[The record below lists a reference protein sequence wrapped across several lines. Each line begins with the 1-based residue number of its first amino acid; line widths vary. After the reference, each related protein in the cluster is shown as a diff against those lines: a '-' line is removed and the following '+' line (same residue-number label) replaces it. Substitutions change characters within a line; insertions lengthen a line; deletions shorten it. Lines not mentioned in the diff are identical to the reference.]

1 MTKSINEIARM
12 ANVSVTTVRLV
23 INDQH
28 KKYRISEQTRKRI
41 QDIID
46 KHGYYI
52 NQTARSLK
60 LNKSQ
65 TLGLV
70 VPRIT
75 NAFFAALT
83 EELEWLCRNKG
94 FQLITI
100 CSDENADIERK
111 ITENLYARGVDGM
124 FVCSTNH
131 SCQQELHNN
140 QWAKP
145 VVFIDRDF
153 DIPDIPM
160 VRSDH
165 YQGAFQL
172 GHNLAN
178 VDEIFF
184 LAGNINLPSMEARL
198 KGMREGIASAGREL
212 NDNHIFI
219 ADKGRHVDGYDLM
232 KHVLEHYHLDAQ
244 TIVMA
249 SLPVLEGAIEC
260 MKHVTGTIPKGLT
273 IACFDD
279 HAMLDFLPNEVIAVK
294 QDTMA
299 LATNASELM
308 NSLLDKKNGFLHRHI
323 LEPEM
328 ITRTRVLS

>member
-46 KHGYYI
+46 EHGYYI

-83 EELEWLCRNKG
+83 EELEWLCRNNG

-100 CSDENADIERK
+100 CSDENDQIERK

-124 FVCSTNH
+124 FVCSTNL
-131 SCQQELHNN
+131 SCQQELHDN
-140 QWAKP
+140 QWGKP
-145 VVFIDRDF
+145 IVFLDRDF
-153 DIPDIPM
+153 DVADIPM

-172 GHNLAN
+172 GQNLAN
-178 VDEIFF
+178 VDEILF
-184 LAGNINLPSMEARL
+184 LAGNISLPSMQARL
-198 KGMREGIASAGREL
+198 KGVREGISNAGSEL

-232 KHVLEHYHLDAQ
+232 KHVLENYHLDSQ
-244 TIVMA
+244 TIVLA

-294 QDTMA
+294 QDTTA
-299 LATNASELM
+299 LATSASELM
-308 NSLLDKKNGFLHRHI
+308 SCLLDKKDGFTHRYI
-323 LEPEM
+323 LAPKM
-328 ITRTRVLS
+328 ITRTRVVS

>member
-46 KHGYYI
+46 EHGYYI

-83 EELEWLCRNKG
+83 EELEWLCRSNG

-131 SCQQELHNN
+131 SCQKQLQDN
-140 QWAKP
+140 QWDKP
-145 VVFIDRDF
+145 VVFLDRDF

-165 YQGAFQL
+165 YLGAYQL
-172 GHNLAN
+172 GQNLAN
-178 VDEIFF
+178 VDELFF
-184 LAGNINLPSMEARL
+184 LAGNIALPSMDARL
-198 KGMREGIASAGREL
+198 KGIREGVRSRGSEL
-212 NDNHIFI
+212 NDNHVFI

-232 KHVLEHYHLDAQ
+232 KHVLENHHLESQ
-244 TIVMA
+244 TIVLA

-260 MKHVTGTIPKGLT
+260 LKHVTGTIPKELT

-279 HAMLDFLPNEVIAVK
+279 HAMLDFLSNEVIAVK
-294 QDTMA
+294 QDTTA
-299 LATNASELM
+299 LATNASNLM
-308 NSLLDKKNGFLHRHI
+308 NNLLEKKSGFSHRHI
-323 LEPEM
+323 LEPKM
-328 ITRTRVLS
+328 ITRTRVVS